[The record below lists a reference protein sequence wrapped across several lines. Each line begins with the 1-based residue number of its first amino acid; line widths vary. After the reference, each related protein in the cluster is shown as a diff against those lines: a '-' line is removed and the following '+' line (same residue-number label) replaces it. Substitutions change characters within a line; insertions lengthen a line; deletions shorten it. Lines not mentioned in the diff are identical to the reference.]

1 MVRQGCGDKRA
12 HRQGLD
18 HEDGVR
24 PSGERIDLKQLER
37 NGQPHRNESLNR
49 RPKLGRRQSRRDLL
63 RLRVLRQRNR
73 DGNKRVRE
81 LEGRVGFRRG
91 LPNADADA
99 HPDTNAHPDTDTDA
113 DTHADTHPDADTHPN
128 PNPNPNRQRGA
139 DSHVPR

>member
-63 RLRVLRQRNR
+63 RLRVLRQRNC
-73 DGNKRVRE
+73 GENKRVRE

-91 LPNADADA
+91 LPNADADTDT
-99 HPDTNAHPDTDTDA
+99 HPDTNTNTDT
-113 DTHADTHPDADTHPN
+113 
-128 PNPNPNRQRGA
+128 NRQRGA

>member
-1 MVRQGCGDKRA
+1 MELGMVRQGCGDKRA

-91 LPNADADA
+91 LPNADADTHA
-99 HPDTNAHPDTDTDA
+99 DTHPDTDTDA
-113 DTHADTHPDADTHPN
+113 DTHADTHPNTN
-128 PNPNPNRQRGA
+128 TNTNRQRGA